1 MTNSEPTADELLEIK
16 LAMIGIGI
24 WSSNEYNKR
33 FGHIGADPG
42 DYAIVTLESK
52 DGNGKFYFGHPLT
65 NLFNSKRA
73 AMDAAMEAVMRGE
86 KQHVDD

>member
-16 LAMIGIGI
+16 LALLGIGI
-24 WSSNEYNKR
+24 WSGKEYNKR
-33 FGHIGADPG
+33 FGYTEADPG

-52 DGNGKFYFGHPLT
+52 DGNGTFYFGHPLT

-73 AMDAAMEAVMRGE
+73 AMDAAMEAVMRG
-86 KQHVDD
+86 KKRYVDD